1 MRMQHE
7 RCQRAVFPGLLCLLA
22 AAAPVRAKDQPQWG
36 ERNTRNM
43 VSEETGLP
51 DAFDPKTG
59 ANVKWSI
66 PLGTQT
72 YSSPVIAK
80 GRIFIGTNNDRPRDP
95 RHKGDRGILLC
106 LDEKDGSFIWQLVA
120 PKRTEDPYFDW
131 PRTGMCSTA
140 TVEGDRVYLVT
151 NRAEVVCLDIDGLSD
166 GNDGPYREEGR
177 HMVPA
182 DQPAMETGPTDA
194 DIIWLFDMASGAR
207 THQHDAA
214 HGSILIDGPFIYTC
228 TSNGVDNT
236 HMKIRE
242 PDAPG
247 LIVLEKETGRYVARD
262 REGMSPRTIHSTW
275 SSPSLAEVGG
285 RRLVFFGGGDG
296 VCYAFEALRE
306 APPAGEVATLKR
318 VWRFDCDPSAPK
330 EDIFRFQ
337 ENREEGPSNITG
349 MPVFAGGRVYVEAG
363 GDVWHGKR
371 QAWLCA
377 IDASKIGDIAEAG
390 KVWAYPLRSHC
401 MSTPAVR
408 DGLAYIV
415 DCAKTIHCVD
425 VQTGLA
431 VWTHDAGGEIWS
443 SPLVADGKVYVGT
456 RRGLL
461 WILAASREKRVL
473 ASVDLDEAI
482 DPTPVAANGVL
493 YVATMRTLYA
503 LKKP

>member
-1 MRMQHE
+1 MRTNH
-7 RCQRAVFPGLLCLLA
+7 RRWPSAVLACLFATAGLA
-22 AAAPVRAKDQPQWG
+22 RAKDQPQWG
-36 ERNTRNM
+36 ERCSRNM

-51 DAFDPKTG
+51 DAFDPETG
-59 ANVKWSI
+59 TNVKWVV
-66 PLGTQT
+66 PLGTQS
-72 YSSPVIAK
+72 YSTPIVAN
-80 GRIFIGTNNDRPRDP
+80 GRIFLGTNNDRPRDP
-95 RHKGDRGILLC
+95 RHKGDRGVFLC
-106 LDEKDGSFIWQLVA
+106 LDEKDGSLLWQLVA
-120 PKRTEDPYFDW
+120 PKRTEDPFLDW
-131 PRTGMCSTA
+131 PRTGMCATA

-151 NRAEVVCLDIDGLSD
+151 NRAEVACLDIDGLAD
-166 GNDGPYREEGR
+166 GNDGPYLDEGR

-182 DQPAMETGPTDA
+182 GETSIEPAATDA

-214 HGSILIDGPFIYTC
+214 HGSILIDGPFLYTC
-228 TSNGVDNT
+228 TSNGVTNKHEQSRD
-236 HMKIRE
+236 
-242 PDAPG
+242 PDAPS
-247 LIVLEKETGRYVARD
+247 LIVVEKATGRYVARD

-285 RRLVFFGGGDG
+285 KRLVFFGGGDG

-306 APPAGEVATLKR
+306 APPPGEVATLKR

-337 ENREEGPSNITG
+337 ENRKEGASNITG

-371 QAWLCA
+371 QAWLCS
-377 IDASKIGDIAEAG
+377 IDTTKTGDITETG

-401 MSTPAVR
+401 MSTPAIR

-425 VQTGLA
+425 VKTGQA
-431 VWTHDAGGEIWS
+431 VWTHDGGGEIWS

-456 RRGLL
+456 RRGVL
-461 WILAASREKRVL
+461 WILAAGRQKRVL
-473 ASVDLDEAI
+473 ASVDLGDAI
-482 DPTPVAANGVL
+482 NPTPTAANGIL
-493 YVATMRTLYA
+493 YIATMRNLYA
-503 LKKP
+503 VAKS